1 MRKISKKG
9 QKSSGYCYI
18 AAYVMSR
25 LLSLVNLV
33 LYESN

>member
-18 AAYVMSR
+18 AADVISR

>member
-18 AAYVMSR
+18 AATALSR